1 MKAGIS
7 GKLALTYIT
16 IIIATVI
23 SGSFCLYVLNLDQR
37 TNAEMRFVTLP
48 SLEHLK
54 VEKNL
59 GQEIKKLANKW
70 VFMANK
76 RDQERLQSIVT
87 TDFPAVKSKL
97 DSEATNWT
105 DVSEKSL
112 FNRINTNN
120 KLIIDSVSD
129 IMLRLNTPES
139 FTNDQAVDR
148 AAETYSNLAKTVA
161 ANDKLLEELI
171 DTKSINLESQ
181 QVTVS
186 YLLNSLYVIV
196 LISFV
201 IVILVSLFSLRFSRR
216 NVVAPLL
223 QLNKVVLDIAKGEV
237 QAIKEISRTDEIG
250 QMHNAISKLINGII
264 DKINFSEKIGEG
276 NYFTDFNLLSQK
288 DKLGV
293 ALLTMRDNLK
303 ATNEALIEQGNRLT
317 NAQKLARIGNFYID
331 LNTGNFQSSPTM
343 DDILGLD
350 EHFTKSYEN
359 VVQLILPAFRE
370 DVERKWQKSVEEQT
384 RFTESFMVKRW
395 NDNQERWVTVIGE
408 FKFEDTRSDSVIFG
422 TLQDITE
429 GKMLELELNNSYQ
442 ITTEQNRRLL
452 NFSYIVS
459 HNLRMH
465 AVNIHSLL
473 DLIAESDSEEE
484 RQQVFQLLVKAS
496 QLLDETMHHLNDVVA
511 MQNPVSVE
519 IEPQVLHNHIVHATD
534 VLKTQIANKGA
545 IINNYVEKDL
555 VVNYNP
561 AYLDSIVLNFVSNAI
576 KYSHPDRR
584 PIVNLKCYRE
594 NPKNPHS
601 RWVLEIADNG
611 LGIDMAK
618 NGHKLFGMY
627 KTFHSNKD
635 AKGIGLFM
643 TRYQVE
649 AMGGKIEVESEL
661 NKGTTFKIYIK

>member
-54 VEKNL
+54 EEKLL

-70 VFMANK
+70 VFMTNN
-76 RDQERLQSIVT
+76 RDQERLQAIVT
-87 TDFPAVKSKL
+87 TDYPAVKSKL
-97 DSEATNWT
+97 NSEAAHWKEAN
-105 DVSEKSL
+105 EKRL
-112 FNRINTNN
+112 FYRISVNN
-120 KLIIDSVSD
+120 KPIMDSVTD
-129 IMLRLNTPES
+129 IMERLNKPES
-139 FTNDQAVDR
+139 FTNDKEVDR
-148 AAETYSNLAKTVA
+148 AAETYNNLAKVIA
-161 ANDKLLEELI
+161 ANDKLFEELI
-171 DTKSINLESQ
+171 NTKSINLETQ
-181 QVTVS
+181 QNTVA
-186 YLLNSLYVIV
+186 YLLKSLYFIV
-196 LISFV
+196 LVAFV

-237 QAIKEISRTDEIG
+237 EAINETSRSDEIG
-250 QMHNAISKLINGII
+250 EMHNAIGKLINGII

-276 NYFTDFNLLSQK
+276 NYLTDFNLLSKK

-317 NAQKLARIGNFYID
+317 NAQKLARVGNFQID

-343 DDILGLD
+343 DDVLGLD

-370 DVERKWQKSVEEQT
+370 DVERKWQKSVAEQT

-395 NDNQERWVTVIGE
+395 NDHQERWVTVIGE
-408 FKFEDTRSDSVIFG
+408 FKFQDARTDSVIFG

-519 IEPQVLHNHIVHATD
+519 IEPQILHNHIVHATD

-545 IINNYVEKDL
+545 IINNYVDKDF

-584 PIVNLKCYRE
+584 PVVNITCYRE

-601 RWVLEIADNG
+601 RWILEIADNG

-627 KTFHSNKD
+627 KTFHNNKD